1 MRLLL
6 PIATIFADVNTNYKG
21 ETLKTLK
28 KSILMTKKFLYLL
41 FIAFSITLVSC
52 EKETVDPIIPDG
64 GELSGAIS
72 NDMIFKTG
80 ITYTFD
86 GTIRVRNAK
95 LTFEA
100 GSIIKFTEGS
110 SLEFAYWDNEY
121 ATIEVQGTAAL
132 PVVFTSAASSP
143 SRGDWAGLHFYKG
156 ATDCN
161 INFAI
166 IEYAGSR
173 DTYGSVYI
181 EESSISFTNSI
192 VREAANVGI
201 RLKSEGAFSAFDK
214 NFFTNIDS
222 YPISIYINNVH
233 TITGSNIYE
242 TSTGIWI
249 ENDEDFTQKGEYF
262 WTDQGVPFYQ
272 EGTIR
277 FGTEGEGSI
286 LNIAPGTEILFM
298 EGGLWD
304 IAYWENKYATI
315 IAEGTIENPILFS
328 SASTSP
334 AAGDWKGFAFYD
346 GANNCSFKF
355 STFEFGGSRD
365 YNGMIFIKESHV
377 AFNNCEFYY
386 SKTNA
391 INLIHDA
398 YFTDFGGNIF
408 LGNLLYPISIFP
420 NFVHT
425 IIGENNINT
434 DLGILVANDEE
445 LDIPGNYTWT
455 KQTAPYI
462 VENTLRIGAPGNGVN
477 LTIEPGVRME
487 FTINGQLDIAYW
499 EDNIASVVANGTFE
513 DPIIFTS
520 NNPFPNKGDWD
531 GINYYGGSNNC
542 SITHSIISYAGGD
555 ETPWGA
561 LNFMHANTPLN
572 LNHTHIAHISA
583 HGISVDD
590 DSSVDI
596 SNHVTFE
603 DLDGV
608 EYHER

>member
-1 MRLLL
+1 
-6 PIATIFADVNTNYKG
+6 
-21 ETLKTLK
+21 
-28 KSILMTKKFLYLL
+28 MTKKLLYLL
-41 FIAFSITLVSC
+41 FLAFSISLVSC
-52 EKETVDPIIPDG
+52 EKETEVPNIPVG
-64 GELSGAIS
+64 GELTGDIS
-72 NDMIFKTG
+72 EDMTFKTG
-80 ITYTFD
+80 ISYIFD

-100 GSIIKFTEGS
+100 GSIIRFTEGS

-121 ATIEVQGTAAL
+121 ATMEVLGTAAL
-132 PVVFTSAASSP
+132 PVLFTSAASNP
-143 SRGDWAGLHFYKG
+143 SGGDWAGLHFYKG

-161 INFAI
+161 INFGI
-166 IEYAGSR
+166 IEYAGSK

-181 EESSISFTNSI
+181 KETAIAFTNSI
-192 VREAANVGI
+192 IREAANVGI

-222 YPISIYINNVH
+222 YPISVYINNVH

-249 ENDEDFTQKGEYF
+249 ENDEDFTAQGEYF

-277 FGTEGEGSI
+277 FGAEGEGSI
-286 LNIAPGTEILFM
+286 VHIAPGTEVLFM

-304 IAYWENKYATI
+304 IAYWENQYATI
-315 IAEGTIENPILFS
+315 IAEGTVEKPILFS
-328 SASTSP
+328 SASNSP
-334 AAGDWKGFAFYD
+334 AAGDWKGFSFYE
-346 GANNCSFKF
+346 GAYNCSFKY

-377 AFNNCEFYY
+377 AFKNCEFYY

-425 IIGENNINT
+425 IIGENNIDT
-434 DLGILVANDEE
+434 DLGIQIANDEE
-445 LDIPGNYTWT
+445 LDIAGDYTWT
-455 KQTAPYI
+455 KQSAPYI
-462 VENTLRIGAPGNGVN
+462 VEGTMRIGAPGNGIK
-477 LTIEPGVRME
+477 LTIEPGVRIE
-487 FTINGQLDIAYW
+487 FPINGQIDIAYW
-499 EDNIASVVANGTFE
+499 QDNIASVIANGSID

-520 NNPFPNKGDWD
+520 NKPMPNKGDWD
-531 GINYYGGSNNC
+531 GIYYYEGAYSC
-542 SITHSIISYAGGD
+542 SISHSVISYAGGD
-555 ETPWGA
+555 EIPWGA
-561 LNFMHANTPLN
+561 INFKHASTPLN
-572 LNHTHIAHISA
+572 LSNTHFAHISA
-583 HGISVDD
+583 HGVSVDEE
-590 DSSVDI
+590 SSVDI
-596 SNHVTFE
+596 SNNVTFE

-608 EYHER
+608 EYHVR